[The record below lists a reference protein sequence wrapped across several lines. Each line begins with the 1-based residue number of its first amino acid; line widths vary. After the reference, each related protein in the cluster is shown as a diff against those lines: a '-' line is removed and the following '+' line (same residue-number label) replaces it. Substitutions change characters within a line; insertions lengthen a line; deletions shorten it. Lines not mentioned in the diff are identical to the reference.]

1 MKCFDAGRAG
11 IREPPGVRTG
21 PSAPARRP
29 LPTYPGGTSPDS
41 SWPIPVIDRG
51 FEESVRDLRPVAIEA
66 DRAGRIAGCLPRELQ
81 DALLAQALLDHP
93 LLVSLSPQTQG
104 EAAKRLPS
112 WIESDTL
119 VSALVGHLV
128 DTHAGGERPDTPAE
142 LVQRIQDVA
151 RGSIKPGSALAPVVG
166 TQALASADAA
176 LPNALFV
183 RGLTSLLQG
192 AEQDWPAFEKRLVAW
207 YNAVGERST
216 GWFKRR
222 TQMGAFFIGLGV
234 AVVLNINP
242 IVIGSQLWVDEPLRK
257 ALVQAAEKADIE
269 RRAQTGTV
277 PPTSPAAPNEA
288 AAPVPVAAQAAA
300 PATQQSLAPA
310 PAASAAMDR
319 LTLALRTSSAA
330 ALGDSAKEQPLKPL
344 ALQRLELEKAV
355 VAWQAAGA
363 VAGQPTAR
371 RMDELARAFV
381 AAVPQQ
387 PELAA
392 VLETAQQL
400 AAVTQRV
407 AQPVAVVAP
416 AASAARATGKCAAP
430 DLKLDERALCERFQS
445 VAKLQQLGLP
455 IGWSGSA
462 ALNFYRSGCATEAE
476 CKKPWRDWADY
487 GLMLF
492 GWILMGFACTLGAP
506 FWFDA
511 LSKIIRLRGSGDRS
525 AGPTPASG
533 GAGAPPSTL
542 SAPAQSLQSPAAG
555 ATAMSDALN
564 ADERALTPAEVQ
576 RVQRGLDMPEVEVS
590 GWFDGPTRRAIK
602 AWQERAQAP
611 ATGELSAW
619 QIRQLLEM
627 RPAGAKASSYS
638 GGTASPAAAA
648 AAAAPSA
655 AAAADDDR
663 ADGCDVDIV
672 DATPDEALPAARGGV
687 QAGKDE

>member
-1 MKCFDAGRAG
+1 MDT
-11 IREPPGVRTG
+11 V
-21 PSAPARRP
+21 
-29 LPTYPGGTSPDS
+29 L
-41 SWPIPVIDRG
+41 ID
-51 FEESVRDLRPVAIEA
+51 VAIGLIFVFALTSLLTTALQEVYSSA
-66 DRAGRIAGCLPRELQ
+66 TKMRGRVLRQAIVSFVGDDSR
-81 DALLAQALLDHP
+81 LAQALLDHP
-93 LLVSLSPQTQG
+93 LLVSLSPQTQSEG
-104 EAAKRLPS
+104 AKRLPS

-128 DTHAGGERPDTPAE
+128 DTHSGGQRPDTPAE

-151 RGSIKPGSALAPVVG
+151 RGSVKPGTALAPIVG

-176 LPNALFV
+176 LPNELFV

-192 AEQDWPAFEKRLVAW
+192 AEQDWSAFEKRLVAW

-222 TQMGAFFIGLGV
+222 TQLGAFFIGLGV
-234 AVVLNINP
+234 AAVLNINP

-269 RRAQTGTV
+269 RRAQPGTA
-277 PPTSPAAPNEA
+277 PPTSPAAPDK
-288 AAPVPVAAQAAA
+288 AAA
-300 PATQQSLAPA
+300 PATGAAQAVALAALQSPAPA

-319 LTLALRTSSAA
+319 LTLALRISSAA

-371 RMDELARAFV
+371 RMDELARAFL

-387 PELAA
+387 PDLAA

-407 AQPVAVVAP
+407 AQPVTEAAP
-416 AASAARATGKCAAP
+416 AAPAGKASGKCAAP
-430 DLKLDERALCERFQS
+430 DLKPDESALCERLRS

-462 ALNFYRSGCATEAE
+462 ALNFYRSGCVPAAE
-476 CKKPWRDWADY
+476 CEEPWRRWADT

-511 LSKIIRLRGSGDRS
+511 LSKIIRLRGSGDRN
-525 AGPTPASG
+525 AGQTPTSG

-542 SAPAQSLQSPAAG
+542 SAPAPSAPLAPQTVG
-555 ATAMSDALN
+555 GGTAMSDALN
-564 ADERALTPAEVQ
+564 DDERALTPAEVQ
-576 RVQRGLDMPEVEVS
+576 RVQRGLGMPEIEVS

-602 AWQERAQAP
+602 AWQERAQTQ

-627 RPAGAKASSYS
+627 RPDGTKVASFS
-638 GGTASPAAAA
+638 GGPAQASTTAIGVEAS
-648 AAAAPSA
+648 PSA
-655 AAAADDDR
+655 AAAVAAEDDH

-687 QAGKDE
+687 QPGKDD